1 MLQQQAQELS
11 EAHAEFRLLQAGFEF
26 EEAVQVVNHHALDVP
41 ELVGVD
47 LHALPLLIDRL
58 AHQFGQRVAG
68 LHRDINGQRVKAA
81 PLVRRALQVDVYK
94 RQLRQHWEDL
104 SNIRRFL
111 DGLPVDVDLRSQH
124 RRGELG
130 VKFLAGGVQQ
140 VPHIL
145 LFDFH
150 LAGHLD
156 RVGIGDVRVDVCGT
170 RKSRAQLILD
180 IRDTLLCLGI
190 HALGDGGN
198 RGGAADKRGERGGG
212 LNPSTCEDSSRDT
225 EDLRRDVYKRQPV

>member
-81 PLVRRALQVDVYK
+81 PLVRRALQVDHLVA
-94 RQLRQHWEDL
+94 LEVPEELVEILPAVILQHED
-104 SNIRRFL
+104 
-111 DGLPVDVDLRSQH
+111 
-124 RRGELG
+124 
-130 VKFLAGGVQQ
+130 
-140 VPHIL
+140 
-145 LFDFH
+145 
-150 LAGHLD
+150 
-156 RVGIGDVRVDVCGT
+156 
-170 RKSRAQLILD
+170 
-180 IRDTLLCLGI
+180 
-190 HALGDGGN
+190 
-198 RGGAADKRGERGGG
+198 
-212 LNPSTCEDSSRDT
+212 
-225 EDLRRDVYKRQPV
+225 